1 MSTPGHDH
9 ADDVAYPSSS
19 GFLLVHLG
27 CLGVFWSGMTAAA
40 VVLGLLL
47 YLVRIFAIGAGY
59 HRYFAHR
66 TFRTGRILQ
75 FCLAFVAQTSAQRG
89 ALWWAAMHR
98 RHHRYSD
105 TEADVHSPV
114 VRGFLYAH
122 VGWIF
127 VPRNKVTDYEAVRD
141 LSRYQ
146 ELRWLDRHPYLP
158 PILLGVASWAIAGWP
173 GLVVGFCWSTVALW
187 HATFSINSLAHLV
200 GRRRYVTGD
209 QSRNNWLLALLTL
222 GEGWHNNHHAYQAS
236 VRQGF
241 RWWECDVTYYVLC
254 ALSWVGLVWDLH
266 VPPKAV
272 IRGEQKLGTLV
283 IDKVACQ
290 LAASFPVKSI
300 ASQVLETLAHTPG
313 WIELIPAAQSVDVRC
328 PPPVMAGEGR
338 PSTNLLGGTRDVVDG
353 RPSPAMTGGESG
365 LSAAGIRSRLLSAG
379 VRAEAFWNE
388 IELQPVPTLDEV
400 RRYARARLA
409 QTPSLE
415 EIAVSTRRRLLEL
428 VHSRLIEATSPSA
441 ISV

>member
-1 MSTPGHDH
+1 MSERGPISERGRDQSE
-9 ADDVAYPSSS
+9 DVAYPS
-19 GFLLVHLG
+19 GTAFLLVHLA
-27 CLGVFWSGMTAAA
+27 CFGVFWSGMTLSA
-40 VVLGLLL
+40 VMLGVAL
-47 YLVRIFAIGAGY
+47 YLLRIFAIGAGY

-66 TFRTGRILQ
+66 TYRTGRVFQ
-75 FCLAFVAQTSAQRG
+75 FCLGFLAQTSAQRG
-89 ALWWAAMHR
+89 ILWWAAQHR
-98 RHHRYSD
+98 RHHRCSD

-127 VPRNKVTDYEAVRD
+127 VPRNTATDYDAVRD
-141 LSRYQ
+141 LTRYKD
-146 ELRWLDRHPYLP
+146 LVWLNRHPYLP
-158 PILLGVASWAIAGWP
+158 AILLGVASWAIAGWP
-173 GLVVGFCWSTVALW
+173 GLVIGFGWSTVVLW

-241 RWWECDVTYYVLC
+241 RWWECDVTYYVLYG
-254 ALSWVGLVWDLH
+254 LSRVGLVWDLH
-266 VPPKAV
+266 VPPQSV

-283 IDKVACQ
+283 IDKVAGQ

-300 ASQVLETLAHTPG
+300 ASQVLETMTNRPG
-313 WIELIPAAQSVDVRC
+313 WIEL
-328 PPPVMAGEGR
+328 
-338 PSTNLLGGTRDVVDG
+338 
-353 RPSPAMTGGESG
+353 
-365 LSAAGIRSRLLSAG
+365 RSRLLSAT

-388 IELQPVPTLDEV
+388 IETHNLPTLDEV

-409 QTPSLE
+409 QTPSLD
-415 EIAVSTRRRLLEL
+415 EIAISTRQRLLEL
-428 VHSRLIEATSPSA
+428 VHSRLMEVATPSV
-441 ISV
+441 SNG

>member
-1 MSTPGHDH
+1 MSERGPIRERGRDQSE
-9 ADDVAYPSSS
+9 DVAYPS
-19 GFLLVHLG
+19 GTAFLLVHLA
-27 CLGVFWSGMTAAA
+27 CFGVFWSGMTLSA
-40 VVLGLLL
+40 VMLGVAL
-47 YLVRIFAIGAGY
+47 YLLRIFAIGAGY

-66 TFRTGRILQ
+66 TYRTGRVFQ
-75 FCLAFVAQTSAQRG
+75 FCLGFLAQTSAQRG
-89 ALWWAAMHR
+89 ILWWAAQHR
-98 RHHRYSD
+98 RHHRCSD

-127 VPRNKVTDYEAVRD
+127 VPRNTATDYDAVRD
-141 LSRYQ
+141 LTRYKD
-146 ELRWLDRHPYLP
+146 LVWLNRHPYLP
-158 PILLGVASWAIAGWP
+158 AILLGVASWAIAGRP
-173 GLVVGFCWSTVALW
+173 GLVIGFGWSTVVLW

-241 RWWECDVTYYVLC
+241 RWWECDVTYYVLYG
-254 ALSWVGLVWDLH
+254 LSRVGLVWDLH
-266 VPPKAV
+266 VPPQSV

-283 IDKVACQ
+283 IDKVAGQ

-300 ASQVLETLAHTPG
+300 ASQVLETMTNRPG
-313 WIELIPAAQSVDVRC
+313 WIEL
-328 PPPVMAGEGR
+328 
-338 PSTNLLGGTRDVVDG
+338 
-353 RPSPAMTGGESG
+353 
-365 LSAAGIRSRLLSAG
+365 RSRLLSAT

-388 IELQPVPTLDEV
+388 IETHNLPTLDEV

-409 QTPSLE
+409 QTPSLD
-415 EIAVSTRRRLLEL
+415 EIAISTRQRLLEL
-428 VHSRLIEATSPSA
+428 VHSRLMEVATPSV
-441 ISV
+441 SNG